1 MSKKMSIILKLS
13 LVVLSIFLILL
24 VWDSCSK
31 KALLSAYKKKMS
43 QLEFTNQSFEEIVNK
58 DGKKII
64 EQEQLILSQKDAIQN
79 NFLVDLDKMKKVQS
93 QVRINNVYHI
103 DSVFIPYTDTI
114 IIENTKY
121 KSFVFG
127 VNNDSYNI
135 YGKTNEGGIL
145 IDSLSFYNNMKIT
158 IGNKSMGFFKA
169 SKPIV
174 QIDNTNP
181 YIQTTSVQN
190 IVIKNELKWWD
201 KKITWFTIGTGL
213 GIVGGILLI
222 K

>member
-79 NFLVDLDKMKKVQS
+79 NFLVLDKMFS
-93 QVRINNVYHI
+93 
-103 DSVFIPYTDTI
+103 
-114 IIENTKY
+114 
-121 KSFVFG
+121 
-127 VNNDSYNI
+127 
-135 YGKTNEGGIL
+135 
-145 IDSLSFYNNMKIT
+145 
-158 IGNKSMGFFKA
+158 
-169 SKPIV
+169 
-174 QIDNTNP
+174 
-181 YIQTTSVQN
+181 
-190 IVIKNELKWWD
+190 
-201 KKITWFTIGTGL
+201 
-213 GIVGGILLI
+213 
-222 K
+222 

>member
-1 MSKKMSIILKLS
+1 MSDKRSIILKLS
-13 LVVLSIFLILL
+13 VVVLTILIILL
-24 VWDSCSK
+24 VWDGCSK
-31 KALLSAYKKKMS
+31 KALLSAYKKQMS
-43 QLEFTNQSFEEIVNK
+43 QLEFTNQSFKEVVNK

-64 EQEQLILSQKDAIQN
+64 EQEQLLLSQKDAIQN
-79 NFLVDLDKMKKVQS
+79 NFLVLDNMKKVQS
-93 QVRINNVYHI
+93 QVRIKNVYQI

-121 KSFVFG
+121 KSFLFG

-135 YGKTNEGGIL
+135 FGKTNEGGIL

-181 YIQTTSVQN
+181 YIKTTSVQN

-201 KKITWFTIGTGL
+201 KKITWFSIGTGL